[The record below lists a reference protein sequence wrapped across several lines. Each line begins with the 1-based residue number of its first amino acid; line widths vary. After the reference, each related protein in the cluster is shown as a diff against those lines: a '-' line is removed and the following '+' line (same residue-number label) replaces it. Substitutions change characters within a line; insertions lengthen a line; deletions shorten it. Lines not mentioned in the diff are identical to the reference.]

1 MYRREQSLLHQKS
14 YDFALRVVDMMRYLR
29 EVKSETVLG
38 RQVMRS
44 GTAIG
49 ALVRETEFAQ
59 STPDFIN
66 KLNVALKEA
75 NETDYWLN
83 ILKDSHYIDDNAYTS
98 MEADCKELIAI
109 LVASIKTLKSKI
121 NKGTTR

>member
-1 MYRREQSLLHQKS
+1 MYRREQSLLHRKS
-14 YDFALRVVDMMRYLR
+14 YDFALRVVDMVRFLR
-29 EVKSETVLG
+29 EVKRETVLG
-38 RQVMRS
+38 RQVLRS
-44 GTAIG
+44 GTAVG
-49 ALVRETEFAQ
+49 ALVREAEFAQ

>member
-49 ALVRETEFAQ
+49 ALVREAEFAQ

-83 ILKDSHYIDDNAYTS
+83 ILKDSHYIDENAYTS